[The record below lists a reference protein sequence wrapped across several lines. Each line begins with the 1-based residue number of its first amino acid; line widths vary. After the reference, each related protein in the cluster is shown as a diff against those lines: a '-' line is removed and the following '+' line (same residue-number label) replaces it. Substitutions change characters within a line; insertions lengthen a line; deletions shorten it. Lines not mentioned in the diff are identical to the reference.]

1 MPLCSIY
8 AVDVCCR
15 FAFAGSCLIFR
26 LERFFVVSCQEGV
39 TEYCGL

>member
-1 MPLCSIY
+1 VCSIY
-8 AVDVCCR
+8 VVNVCCDY
-15 FAFAGSCLIFR
+15 AFAGVFDFR